1 MVLAADEQ
9 EEDFERG
16 DSDSERICF
25 KKGVGHNKKIVLKS
39 SFAAAFNSIINKQ
52 IEGEGNDQQPIL
64 AKYKRPAKEVTAE
77 LKKENELKQK
87 RLEKEKIRLMG
98 RHLPTVEDEDHER
111 ELQVVA
117 TKGGINLALILIVVQ
132 LFNTVSEFQV
142 TQHKEAL

>member
-1 MVLAADEQ
+1 
-9 EEDFERG
+9 
-16 DSDSERICF
+16 
-25 KKGVGHNKKIVLKS
+25 
-39 SFAAAFNSIINKQ
+39 
-52 IEGEGNDQQPIL
+52 
-64 AKYKRPAKEVTAE
+64 
-77 LKKENELKQK
+77 
-87 RLEKEKIRLMG
+87 MG